1 MHDTLIKGG
10 RIITATDDYH
20 GDVLLSAG
28 RIALIGTELDVRAD
42 RVIDARGQYVIPGA
56 VDMHTHLE
64 MPFGGTVTC
73 DDFTT
78 GTVAAVH
85 GGTTAVVD
93 FCIQEQGQAIPD
105 ALATWHEKIDR
116 CPPLAD
122 VGFHLAVTDLSDPA
136 RLDELAALPE
146 QGVSSIKLF
155 MAYKGAVMVDD
166 ETLFRTM
173 QVAGRTGSV
182 VMVHAENGDAIDV
195 LVGEAL
201 AAGHTD
207 PIWHARTRPPI
218 TEAEA
223 TSRAIDL
230 AALASCPLYVVHVSC
245 AEALAPVQ
253 RARAAGAAVWAETCS
268 QYLYLDETYLARP
281 DFEGAKAV
289 FTPPAREAHQQ
300 EALWRGL
307 ETGVLSVVSS
317 DHCAFRFADQKSLG
331 RGDFSKIPNGAPGI
345 EDRVELLHEFGV
357 RSGRLSLNQWVE
369 LTSTAP
375 ARLFGMPAKGTVAV
389 GADADVVVFDPER
402 TRTISAAAHH
412 SAVDYNLYE
421 GTVVRGGPSAVFVRG
436 ALVVRDGELVGE
448 PGTGRFV
455 TRERFGA
462 GAALAAA

>member
-1 MHDTLIKGG
+1 MNDTLIKGG

-20 GDVLLSAG
+20 ADVLLSAG
-28 RIALIGTELDVRAD
+28 RIALIGEELDVRAD

-93 FCIQEQGQAIPD
+93 FCIQERDQSLPD
-105 ALATWHEKIDR
+105 ALATWHEKIER
-116 CPPLAD
+116 CRPLAD
-122 VGFHLAVTDLSDPA
+122 VGFHLAVTDLTDPA
-136 RLDELAALPE
+136 RLEELAALPE
-146 QGVSSIKLF
+146 HGVTSIKLF
-155 MAYKGAVMVDD
+155 MAYKGAIMVDD

-195 LVGEAL
+195 LVREAL
-201 AAGHTD
+201 AAGNTD

-230 AALASCPLYVVHVSC
+230 AALADCPLYVVHVSC

-317 DHCAFRFADQKSLG
+317 DHCAFRFADQKALG

-345 EDRVELLHEFGV
+345 EDRVELLHETGV
-357 RSGRLSLNQWVE
+357 RSGRLTLNQWVE

-375 ARLFGMPAKGTVAV
+375 ARLFGMPAKGTIAV

-402 TRTISAAAHH
+402 TRTISAATHH

-421 GTVVRGGPSAVFVRG
+421 GTAVRGGPSAVFVRG
-436 ALVVRDGELVGE
+436 TLVVRDGELVGE

-455 TRERFGA
+455 ARERFGA
-462 GAALAAA
+462 GAALTAA